1 MNMWNRSRGAVL
13 FTTVI
18 SGLAMLSKCLWLK
31 LAPTLNTS
39 HACVALGPLFQLAL
53 SKGRPRVR
61 KSTAVYVHQ
70 SVMSVVCIQ
79 SYCYTYGI
87 CINIV

>member
-1 MNMWNRSRGAVL
+1 MLS
-13 FTTVI
+13 FSPPVI
-18 SGLAMLSKCLWLK
+18 SGLAMLSKCFWLK

-53 SKGRPRVR
+53 SKGRSRVR
-61 KSTAVYVHQ
+61 KSTAVYVRQ

-79 SYCYTYGI
+79 SYCYIYGI